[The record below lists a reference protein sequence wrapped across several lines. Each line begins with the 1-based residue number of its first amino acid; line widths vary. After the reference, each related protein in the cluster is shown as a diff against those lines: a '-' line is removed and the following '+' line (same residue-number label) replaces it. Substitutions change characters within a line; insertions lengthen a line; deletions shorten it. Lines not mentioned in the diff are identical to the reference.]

1 MTQLSE
7 LMHSVKEL
15 EKEAEEIEKK
25 VSTLLVPAFEYS
37 YVNELGT
44 EMMWLEKPFREE
56 QRKYVQLYQ
65 IWYSK
70 AEALIKEYLYD
81 RKDEFTREYDE
92 ILCLLQLRKNWDTVY
107 VHSIIKEFTDRFDT
121 QKNLISSLPK
131 VFEIQ
136 NIKLR
141 KSISADLVESELDEA
156 GLLLEHDFVR
166 AAGAVAG
173 VALERYLK
181 TLCDISTPPVEYDN
195 KKDTI
200 SLLATKLRNNGHLS
214 ETERKKIEYLGD
226 IRNKCDHSK
235 EEEPTKE
242 EVKELIRKTNEFAGA
257 NKKRM
262 TKYVRKR

>member
-7 LMHSVKEL
+7 LIHSVKEL
-15 EKEAEEIEKK
+15 EKEAEEIERK

-44 EMMWLEKPFREE
+44 EMIWLEKLFREE
-56 QRKYVQLYQ
+56 QRKYIQLYQ

-92 ILCLLQLRKNWDTVY
+92 ILCLLQLRKNWAKVD
-107 VHSIIKEFTDRFDT
+107 VHYIIKEFTDRFDT
-121 QKNLISSLPK
+121 QKNLISALPK
-131 VFEIQ
+131 VFELQ
-136 NIKLR
+136 NLKLR
-141 KSISADLVESELDEA
+141 KTISADLVESELDEA
-156 GLLLEHDFVR
+156 CLLLEHDFIR

-181 TLCDISTPPVEYDN
+181 TLCEISTPPVVYN
-195 KKDTI
+195 KNDSI
-200 SLLATKLRNNGHLS
+200 NPLATKLRNADHLS

-226 IRNKCDHSK
+226 IRNRCDHSK

-242 EVKELIRKTNEFAGA
+242 EVKELIRKTKEFLVKKNRT
-257 NKKRM
+257 NKSEGK
-262 TKYVRKR
+262 K